1 MQSIYIKMYERNG
14 NLVCYI
20 LSVGTNVCSGR
31 LSSVVVAGFERLQT
45 DVSADLFRLI
55 KLSVFKNSA
64 VNDSSFEGVTVIE
77 MQPFTGETDD
87 AIKLILGYL
96 HYQERKQSYLTF
108 W

>member
-55 KLSVFKNSA
+55 KLSVLK
-64 VNDSSFEGVTVIE
+64 T
-77 MQPFTGETDD
+77 
-87 AIKLILGYL
+87 LL
-96 HYQERKQSYLTF
+96 
-108 W
+108 

>member
-1 MQSIYIKMYERNG
+1 MFCCVTFASLGTSLHHPECIYMQSIYIKMYERNG

-55 KLSVFKNSA
+55 KLS
-64 VNDSSFEGVTVIE
+64 
-77 MQPFTGETDD
+77 
-87 AIKLILGYL
+87 LC
-96 HYQERKQSYLTF
+96 
-108 W
+108 

>member
-20 LSVGTNVCSGR
+20 LSVGTVCSGR

-55 KLSVFKNSA
+55 KLS
-64 VNDSSFEGVTVIE
+64 
-77 MQPFTGETDD
+77 
-87 AIKLILGYL
+87 LC
-96 HYQERKQSYLTF
+96 
-108 W
+108 